1 MLKTFD
7 EVFDDYTKYGTKIK
21 TEQYETIG
29 TNIII
34 DQGQSD
40 IAGYTDQSEG
50 LFTDVPVIVFG
61 DHTRI
66 IKYINRPFFLGA
78 DGTKILKSKIP
89 DANYKYLYYALKN
102 AKIPNTGYNRHFK
115 WLKQISISYPE
126 HEKQS
131 MIVEILDKLEDS
143 IDNYNTIL
151 GLLDKLVKARFIE
164 MFGEPVNNDKVW
176 VKDSVERLCREIYGG
191 GTPSKSH
198 PEYYEGGK
206 IPWIT
211 SKDMKTDILIDS
223 QIHIN
228 EDGVANSTARIVP
241 KNSVIMVIRSGIL
254 KHTLPVAIN
263 AVPVTVNQDLKVF
276 VAGNRIVTKFLAYQF
291 KMMERDILSG
301 VRAVTADN
309 IEFDALKRRELIVP
323 PIELQQEFADFVEQV
338 DKSRFIELL
347 QDHGVFD
354 LGLNTD
360 EMDTY
365 YKEFLEQVQ
374 DQKQEVI
381 DNQEIIL
388 TLQDTSLLNVF
399 HEKTNE
405 EIHNEL
411 EKEISEMFNGIEGE
425 DASKLY
431 DSLHNQ
437 IQYA

>member
-338 DKSRFIELL
+338 DKSRFDIKKSIIEL
-347 QDHGVFD
+347 
-354 LGLNTD
+354 
-360 EMDTY
+360 ER
-365 YKEFLEQVQ
+365 
-374 DQKQEVI
+374 EV
-381 DNQEIIL
+381 
-388 TLQDTSLLNVF
+388 V
-399 HEKTNE
+399 
-405 EIHNEL
+405 
-411 EKEISEMFNGIEGE
+411 
-425 DASKLY
+425 Y
-431 DSLHNQ
+431 D
-437 IQYA
+437 

>member
-1 MLKTFD
+1 MKLK
-7 EVFDDYTKYGTKIK
+7 VGNITKIRTGK
-21 TEQYETIG
+21 LDANASSPDGKYPFFTCSKNPLKISTYSYDCECVLVAGNGDLNVKYYNGKFDAYQRTYIIEDNSNGLLYMPYLYYFFEGYIEKLRKQSIG
-29 TNIII
+29 
-34 DQGQSD
+34 G
-40 IAGYTDQSEG
+40 
-50 LFTDVPVIVFG
+50 V
-61 DHTRI
+61 
-66 IKYINRPFFLGA
+66 IKYIKLGNLTNA
-78 DGTKILKSKIP
+78 LIELPSIEEQ
-89 DANYKYLYYALKN
+89 KYIVSLIN
-102 AKIPNTGYNRHFK
+102 
-115 WLKQISISYPE
+115 ISSELIDLRRE
-126 HEKQS
+126 TINK
-131 MIVEILDKLEDS
+131 LDS
-143 IDNYNTIL
+143 
-151 GLLDKLVKARFIE
+151 LVKARFIE

-338 DKSRFIELL
+338 DKSRLDIKKSIIEL
-347 QDHGVFD
+347 
-354 LGLNTD
+354 
-360 EMDTY
+360 ER
-365 YKEFLEQVQ
+365 
-374 DQKQEVI
+374 EV
-381 DNQEIIL
+381 
-388 TLQDTSLLNVF
+388 V
-399 HEKTNE
+399 
-405 EIHNEL
+405 
-411 EKEISEMFNGIEGE
+411 
-425 DASKLY
+425 Y
-431 DSLHNQ
+431 D
-437 IQYA
+437 

>member
-1 MLKTFD
+1 MKYNLLKDIAEITMGQSPDSLSYNNVKRGLPFYQGNADFGELYPIAKTWCDAPKKTAKKNDILISVRAPIGAINYTSELCCIGRGLAAITVEDDIDRNYIYYFLKAKNSELINQGTGSTFKAIGRPVLEMLKVPAIS
-7 EVFDDYTKYGTKIK
+7 EKQKI
-21 TEQYETIG
+21 
-29 TNIII
+29 
-34 DQGQSD
+34 
-40 IAGYTDQSEG
+40 
-50 LFTDVPVIVFG
+50 L
-61 DHTRI
+61 I
-66 IKYINRPFFLGA
+66 IKSMDFLV
-78 DGTKILKSKIP
+78 DII
-89 DANYKYLYYALKN
+89 
-102 AKIPNTGYNRHFK
+102 
-115 WLKQISISYPE
+115 
-126 HEKQS
+126 
-131 MIVEILDKLEDS
+131 KLRKKEL
-143 IDNYNTIL
+143 I
-151 GLLDKLVKARFIE
+151 LLDELIKARFIE

-323 PIELQQEFADFVEQV
+323 PIELQQEFADFVRQV
-338 DKSRFIELL
+338 DKSRFDIKKSIIEL
-347 QDHGVFD
+347 
-354 LGLNTD
+354 
-360 EMDTY
+360 ER
-365 YKEFLEQVQ
+365 
-374 DQKQEVI
+374 EV
-381 DNQEIIL
+381 
-388 TLQDTSLLNVF
+388 V
-399 HEKTNE
+399 
-405 EIHNEL
+405 
-411 EKEISEMFNGIEGE
+411 
-425 DASKLY
+425 Y
-431 DSLHNQ
+431 D
-437 IQYA
+437 